1 MRLDKMWFLRCQS
14 DANIYLLTFAF
25 SLENHEIS
33 QQKEVTCNDF
43 DQWFYQSSQICVWS
57 WECKVIC
64 AYLVQVIKI
73 SILICFLNYF
83 CNAL

>member
-33 QQKEVTCNDF
+33 QQKEVTYNDF
-43 DQWFYQSSQICVWS
+43 DQWFYQSSQICLKLRMQGNLCIS
-57 WECKVIC
+57 C
-64 AYLVQVIKI
+64 ASHQNQHSDLFFK
-73 SILICFLNYF
+73 LFL
-83 CNAL
+83 